1 MEEQKSCQFED
12 CDVKTW
18 RSKLTLII
26 SIFSLFFLYINSG
39 GAGKKNIIL
48 YLVCHRVKN
57 TLIFDVFFPSNKVF
71 SMLTEAEVKGGFHF
85 VKKSII

>member
-39 GAGKKNIIL
+39 GAGKKKKYHII
-48 YLVCHRVKN
+48 
-57 TLIFDVFFPSNKVF
+57 PSLPLSEKYTYF
-71 SMLTEAEVKGGFHF
+71 
-85 VKKSII
+85 